1 MSSTESSTDRSVDQG
16 RRYWL
21 VAVPLG
27 LLGLGL
33 VARGWLGRGSGS
45 VEASAFPSIV
55 PGRTLDRWTVVR
67 VHPLHL
73 GAVPVVLQ
81 TESGQRYQVDVLA
94 RDPAGPAGVASTAA
108 LSLYVVDVQAD
119 RQTDGSRPTDEE
131 QGLGAMVLA
140 QALQTE
146 PAPSGLLTLAQRQQ
160 QHPRGSFGVPLA

>member
-1 MSSTESSTDRSVDQG
+1 MSSTDSVDQG

-27 LLGLGL
+27 LLALGFA
-33 VARGWLGRGSGS
+33 ARGWLGRSAGT
-45 VEASAFPSIV
+45 EASAFPSLV
-55 PGRTLDRWTVVR
+55 PGQALERWKLVR
-67 VHPLHL
+67 VHSLHL
-73 GAVPVVLQ
+73 GAVPVVLE

-94 RDPAGPAGVASTAA
+94 RDPGGPDGVASTDA

-140 QALQTE
+140 QALRE
-146 PAPSGLLTLAQRQQ
+146 EAPPSGLLTLAERQQ
-160 QHPRGSFGVPLA
+160 QHPHGAFGVPLA

>member
-1 MSSTESSTDRSVDQG
+1 MSSTDRSVDQG

-33 VARGWLGRGSGS
+33 VARGWLGRAGGST
-45 VEASAFPSIV
+45 EASAFPSLV
-55 PGRTLDRWTVVR
+55 PGQTIDRWTVVR

-73 GAVPVVLQ
+73 GAVPVVLE
-81 TESGQRYQVDVLA
+81 TDSGKRYQVDVLA
-94 RDPAGPAGVASTAA
+94 RDPAGPEGVASTEV
-108 LSLYVVDVQAD
+108 LSLYVVDVQAE
-119 RQTDGSRPTDEE
+119 RQTDGNRPTDEE

-140 QALQTE
+140 QALKTE
-146 PAPSGLLTLAQRQQ
+146 AVPSGLLTLAQRQQ

>member
-1 MSSTESSTDRSVDQG
+1 MSSTDSVDQG

-21 VAVPLG
+21 VGVPLG
-27 LLGLGL
+27 LLALGFA
-33 VARGWLGRGSGS
+33 ARGWLGRAVGGGA
-45 VEASAFPSIV
+45 EASAFTSLV
-55 PGRTLDRWTVVR
+55 PGQPLGRWTVVR

-73 GAVPVVLQ
+73 GAVPVVLE
-81 TESGQRYQVDVLA
+81 TESGRRYQVDVLA
-94 RDPAGPAGVASTAA
+94 RDPGGPEGVASTEA

-140 QALQTE
+140 QALQDEAVPT
-146 PAPSGLLTLAQRQQ
+146 GLLTLAERQQ

>member
-1 MSSTESSTDRSVDQG
+1 MASTDRSVDQG
-16 RRYWL
+16 RRSWL

-33 VARGWLGRGSGS
+33 VARGWLGRSGGA
-45 VEASAFPSIV
+45 EASAFPSLV
-55 PGRTLDRWTVVR
+55 PGQTIDRWTVVR

-73 GAVPVVLQ
+73 GAVPVVLE
-81 TESGQRYQVDVLA
+81 TDSGKRYQVDVLA
-94 RDPAGPAGVASTAA
+94 RDPAGPEGVASTEV

-119 RQTDGSRPTDEE
+119 RRTDGNRPTDEE

-140 QALQTE
+140 QALKTE
-146 PAPSGLLTLAQRQQ
+146 AVPSGLLTLAQRQQ

>member
-1 MSSTESSTDRSVDQG
+1 MTSTDRSVDQG

-27 LLGLGL
+27 LLALGFT
-33 VARGWLGRGSGS
+33 ARGWLGRAGGSAA
-45 VEASAFPSIV
+45 ASAFPSLV
-55 PGRTLDRWTVVR
+55 PGQAIDRWTVVR

-73 GAVPVVLQ
+73 GAVPVVLE
-81 TESGQRYQVDVLA
+81 TESGKRYQVDVLA
-94 RDPAGPAGVASTAA
+94 RDPAGPEGVASTEA
-108 LSLYVVDVQAD
+108 LSLYVVDVQAE

-140 QALQTE
+140 QALKTE
-146 PAPSGLLTLAQRQQ
+146 TAPSGLLTLAERQQ

>member
-1 MSSTESSTDRSVDQG
+1 MASTDRCVNQG

-27 LLGLGL
+27 LLGLGF
-33 VARGWLGRGSGS
+33 VARGWLERAGGG
-45 VEASAFPSIV
+45 AQSAFPSLV
-55 PGRTLDRWTVVR
+55 PGQTIDRWTVVR

-73 GAVPVVLQ
+73 GAVPVVLE
-81 TESGQRYQVDVLA
+81 TDSGKRYQVDVLA
-94 RDPAGPAGVASTAA
+94 RDPAGPAGVASTDV

-119 RQTDGSRPTDEE
+119 RQTDGNRPTDEE

-140 QALQTE
+140 QALKTE
-146 PAPSGLLTLAQRQQ
+146 TLPSGLLTLAQRQQ

>member
-1 MSSTESSTDRSVDQG
+1 MESTDRSVDQG
-16 RRYWL
+16 RRHWL

-27 LLGLGL
+27 VLALGLA
-33 VARGWLGRGSGS
+33 ARGWLGGSAGGGA
-45 VEASAFPSIV
+45 EASAFPSLA
-55 PGRTLDRWTVVR
+55 PGRALDRWTVVR

-81 TESGQRYQVDVLA
+81 TASGKRYQVDVLA
-94 RDPAGPAGVASTAA
+94 RDPAGPEGVASTDA

-140 QALQTE
+140 QALRAE
-146 PAPSGLLTLAQRQQ
+146 APPDGLLTLAQRQR
-160 QHPRGSFGVPLA
+160 QHPRGTFAVPLA